1 MQVKRYP
8 AVMSWVQDV
17 QTVQAVQDV
26 GDLWNDLNYWNG
38 WNCILPKV
46 PLDNQPKNRVEGQKE
61 SLEVFIMNVLIT
73 GGMGV
78 NGAVT
83 ARLLVKEGL
92 RPVLLD
98 NRRDLSLM
106 QDIKDKVDS
115 VEADVCDQQAL
126 EKLVDDYKIT
136 HIAHLAALMPEPAEA
151 NPRLGIK
158 VGVDGTVNI
167 LEVARAKGI
176 KRVVFTSSKAVYGEI
191 SGEEGP
197 PTFKPVREDHPKH
210 PVDLYGSI
218 KVCCEE
224 VGRYYREAY
233 GIEFIALRFVSIYG
247 PGKEARHGP
256 LSFYGQLIEKAREGG
271 KWVIPQGGDQQND
284 AVYVGDVA
292 RSVYLALKAE
302 KPGEWVFNIGTGKA
316 WTPRDFLNAAAKMFP
331 DHQIDLGPG
340 PSKLGRSKQS
350 YCVFDISAAKK
361 HLGYEPA
368 YDVEAGVRDYVA
380 TLELIGR

>member
-1 MQVKRYP
+1 
-8 AVMSWVQDV
+8 
-17 QTVQAVQDV
+17 
-26 GDLWNDLNYWNG
+26 
-38 WNCILPKV
+38 
-46 PLDNQPKNRVEGQKE
+46 
-61 SLEVFIMNVLIT
+61 MNVLIT

-78 NGAVT
+78 NWAVT
-83 ARLLVKEGL
+83 ARILVKEGL

-98 NRRDLSLM
+98 NRKDFSLI
-106 QDIKDKVDS
+106 QDIKDRVDC
-115 VEADVCDQQAL
+115 VEADICDQQAL
-126 EKLVDDYKIT
+126 EKTIDDYKIT

-158 VGVDGTVNI
+158 VGVDGTANI

-191 SGEEGP
+191 LGEQGP
-197 PTFKPVREDHPKH
+197 PTFKPVREDHPNH

-224 VGRYYREAY
+224 VGRYYRETY

-247 PGKEARHGP
+247 PGKEVRHGP

-271 KWVIPQGGDQQND
+271 RWMVPQGGDQQND

-292 RSVYLALKAE
+292 RSIYLALKAAR
-302 KPGEWVFNIGTGKA
+302 PDAWVFNIGTGKA

-331 DHQIDLGPG
+331 NHQIDLGPG

-361 HLGYEPA
+361 NLGYEPA
-368 YDVEAGVRDYVA
+368 YDVEKGVRDYVA
-380 TLELIGR
+380 TLDKLGR

>member
-1 MQVKRYP
+1 
-8 AVMSWVQDV
+8 
-17 QTVQAVQDV
+17 
-26 GDLWNDLNYWNG
+26 
-38 WNCILPKV
+38 
-46 PLDNQPKNRVEGQKE
+46 
-61 SLEVFIMNVLIT
+61 MNVLIT

-106 QDIKDKVDS
+106 RDIIDKVDS

-126 EKLVDDYKIT
+126 ERLVDDYKIT
-136 HIAHLAALMPEPAEA
+136 HIAHLAALMPDPAEA
-151 NPRLGIK
+151 NPRMGVK
-158 VGVDGTVNI
+158 VGVEGTTNV
-167 LEVARAKGI
+167 LEVARTKQI

-191 SGEEGP
+191 LGEQGP

-224 VGRYYREAY
+224 VGRYYREKY
-233 GIEFIALRFVSIYG
+233 GIEFIALRYVSIYG

-256 LSFYGQLIEKAREGG
+256 LSFYGQLIEKAREGT
-271 KWVIPQGGDQQND
+271 KWNILQGGDQLND

-292 RSVYLALKAE
+292 RSIYFALKAE
-302 KPGEWVFNIGTGKA
+302 RPNAWVFNIGTGKA
-316 WTPRDFLNAAAKMFP
+316 WTPRDFLNAAARMFP
-331 DHQIDLGPG
+331 DHQIELGPG

-350 YCVFDISAAKK
+350 YCVFDISAAEK
-361 HLGYEPA
+361 HLDYRPA
-368 YDVEAGVRDYVA
+368 YDVEEGVRDYVA
-380 TLELIGR
+380 TLNKLGR